1 MSELENKNESTNKPQ
16 STTPENAATAATTAP
31 TAAVTPDVVNPTP
44 AVASPIIKAPI
55 IKSSPLK
62 GRKLSPMKL
71 AIGCVIFFMIFIGL
85 TMAAW
90 YAGIKNPKALG
101 GIMSAADAKN
111 LLMIVS
117 WAFFGILFLVS
128 FAFMALNWYRLSKAK
143 NSPKLKLIVWL
154 VISLFA
160 LMTSMAVWAV
170 VISSIQKIDAEI
182 VYSKDLVI
190 AKISVIQS
198 GDNKIIKEE
207 IAKEGIM
214 TVAPVQIYL
223 EASKSLD
230 WVLRWK
236 LGVNDAINYKLTC
249 WNGENR
255 IPWQVVKAE
264 LWQEPG
270 SSNTVLLFPE
280 PCFYTKKWDYKLTL
294 IYTYFDKTRQ
304 QNQEAELDVAKV
316 KVPAEMILKNDW
328 LVLKTNDAKNELIA
342 GDNPSRIIFDAKK
355 IFSDL
360 NLKENLIIW
369 NFDGETDD
377 IAKENKAFFS
387 HTFPEWQLYTV
398 YYRLPWSA
406 YPRYY
411 YSYPIRTLQS
421 DVPLCTLSSSKN
433 NDWSYSFEGTRPA
446 WWSDIENLKFE
457 IYNINQERVIQT
469 TPVQNP
475 VLNYAF
481 PDNQQYIARLV
492 YNTLDKKK
500 WFCESEIINASS
512 EVYNVKVSLL
522 WKWSKDTIY
531 NPFAASGWEIKLQ
544 GNKITATQTP
554 FDIQLRLDSITP
566 KLPQGATVS
575 VQLNKQNMKA
585 ESANLFSARV
595 YWPKQQELELF
606 IDDKK
611 WNTVQKNWTIVFN
624 QDSLVW
630 ELRADKVTGL
640 DPLTVWFDAS
650 AITATKEWDEIIYY
664 SWEFGDGDTKKNVT
678 QSKVNHTYIFNTT
691 TEQWTYYASV
701 TIQTKKWETK
711 KFILDTPISVKRKTT
726 QVTISSSSHPTQV
739 ASIWDTV
746 DLSMQTDW
754 YITSITW
761 DFGDG
766 TTPYQCDGRA
776 CAQTK
781 HVFWSGGTYS
791 IRATIEYKGLP
802 SSTSTLKIKV
812 E

>member
-1 MSELENKNESTNKPQ
+1 MAELENKNETPQ
-16 STTPENAATAATTAP
+16 NATPENVVAPVVTPVPDTVAP
-31 TAAVTPDVVNPTP
+31 T
-44 AVASPIIKAPI
+44 IQAPI
-55 IKSSPLK
+55 IKSSPSK
-62 GRKLSPMKL
+62 GKKLSPMKL
-71 AIGCVIFFMIFIGL
+71 AIGCIIFFMIFIWL
-85 TMAAW
+85 TMAAG

-111 LLMIVS
+111 LLMIVA

-143 NSPKLKLIVWL
+143 NSPKLKLIVGL
-154 VISLFA
+154 VLSLLA

-190 AKISVIQS
+190 AKIAVIQS
-198 GDNKIIKEE
+198 GDNKVIKEE
-207 IAKEGIM
+207 IAKDGIM
-214 TVAPVQIYL
+214 TIAPVQIYL
-223 EASKSLD
+223 EQSKNLD
-230 WVLRWK
+230 GVIRTK
-236 LGVNDAINYKLTC
+236 LWLNDAIEYKLAC
-249 WNGENR
+249 GNGENR
-255 IPWQVVKAE
+255 QPGQVVPVTLGWE
-264 LWQEPG
+264 NG
-270 SSNTVLLFPE
+270 SSNIGYIFSE
-280 PCFYTKKWDYKLTL
+280 PCFYTKKWEYKLTL
-294 IYTYFDKTRQ
+294 IYKYFDKVSQ
-304 QNQEAELDVAKV
+304 QNKEDTIEVATV
-316 KVPAEMILKNDW
+316 KVPAEMVLKNDW
-328 LVLKTNDAKNELIA
+328 VTLKTNDAQNELIA

-369 NFDGETDD
+369 NFDGENDD
-377 IAKENKAFFS
+377 ASKENKAFFS

-406 YPRYY
+406 FPRYY

-421 DVPLCTLSSSKN
+421 DVPLCTLTTNKN
-433 NDWSYSFEGTRPA
+433 PDGSYSFEWTRPA
-446 WWSDIENLKFE
+446 GWSDIENLKYE
-457 IYNINQERVIQT
+457 IYNINEERVIQT

-475 VLNYAF
+475 VLNYTF

-500 WFCESEIINASS
+500 WFCESEVINASS
-512 EVYNVKVSLL
+512 EVYNTKISLL
-522 WKWSKDTIY
+522 WKWSKDEKYQAFST
-531 NPFAASGWEIKLQ
+531 SGSEITLV
-544 GNKITATQTP
+544 GNEITASQTP

-566 KLPQGATVS
+566 KLPQWATVS

-611 WNTVQKNWTIVFN
+611 GNIVQKSWTIKFN
-624 QDSLVW
+624 QDSLIG
-630 ELRADKVTGL
+630 ELKADKVTGV
-640 DPLTVWFDAS
+640 DPLTIWFDAS
-650 AITATKEWDEIIYY
+650 AITATKEWDEVIYY
-664 SWEFGDGDTKKNVT
+664 SWDFGDGDTKKNVT
-678 QSKVNHTYIFNTT
+678 QSKINHTYLFNTT
-691 TEQWTYYASV
+691 TEVGTYTASV
-701 TIQTKKWETK
+701 TIQTKKWEIK
-711 KFILDTPISVKRKTT
+711 KFTLDTPISVKRKTT
-726 QVTISSSSHPTQV
+726 QVVITSPSHQTQV
-739 ASIWDTV
+739 ATVGDTV
-746 DLSMQTDW
+746 EFNMQTDW
-754 YITSITW
+754 YVTAITW

-766 TTPYQCDGRA
+766 TESYQCDGRA

-781 HVFWSGGTYS
+781 HIFGSGWTYS
-791 IRATIEYKGLP
+791 IRATVEYKWLP